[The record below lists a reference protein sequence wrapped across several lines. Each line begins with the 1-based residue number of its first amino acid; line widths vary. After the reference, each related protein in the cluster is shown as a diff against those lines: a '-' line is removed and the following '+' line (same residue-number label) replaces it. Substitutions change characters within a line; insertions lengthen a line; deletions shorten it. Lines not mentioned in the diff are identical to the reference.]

1 VTDELR
7 FERLIDAP
15 PEAVFDAFTEP
26 AGQLA
31 FYRQKQP
38 GWIVRSQ
45 CDLRV
50 GGVWTVEFG
59 PSQEQIYRHR
69 HVFEAIDRPRRV
81 LLRTTETRLD
91 GSSFETEMEFVFEEQ
106 DGRTLMKLF
115 HRGFPTIELRDEH
128 QVGLPNAFAELAAFV
143 AAE

>member
-1 VTDELR
+1 VTDE
-7 FERLIDAP
+7 
-15 PEAVFDAFTEP
+15 
-26 AGQLA
+26 
-31 FYRQKQP
+31 
-38 GWIVRSQ
+38 
-45 CDLRV
+45 LRV

-115 HRGFPTIELRDEH
+115 HRGFPTIKLRDEH
-128 QVGLPNAFAELAAFV
+128 QVGLPDAFAELAAFV